1 MGDPVFRFVFVV
13 SVERDRS
20 VSNTPPP
27 PQSPYLTP
35 ANRLW
40 AHALKSL
47 FIKVIKKEVRDELVA
62 RAWRE
67 REEERKIEE
76 ERDRARRTRATHTH
90 IHKSL
95 LFF

>member
-1 MGDPVFRFVFVV
+1 MV

-20 VSNTPPP
+20 VHNTPPP

-35 ANRLW
+35 ADRLW

-62 RAWRE
+62 RAWRV

-76 ERDRARRTRATHTH
+76 ERDRAQRTRMTHTYTY
-90 IHKSL
+90 KPL
-95 LFF
+95 PFL

>member
-1 MGDPVFRFVFVV
+1 VV

-20 VSNTPPP
+20 VRNTPPP
-27 PQSPYLTP
+27 PQSPYLTT
-35 ANRLW
+35 ADRLW

-67 REEERKIEE
+67 RRGEEDRGGERS
-76 ERDRARRTRATHTH
+76 RATYTHDAHAHT
-90 IHKSL
+90 
-95 LFF
+95 